1 MKRILEKELGFK
13 ISLCYSSTLAEPIEI
28 YGNNPNFNLLSKY
41 PEIEK
46 IIKVNKP
53 EILKFVYFNRKNI
66 EQILYDSEEAIK
78 INSNMVKN
86 ISNYFYLTLLINQA
100 IREIIYYEYSFSFI
114 KEINELKSNNG
125 LEDIILSKSILEL
138 IRYFNGMEEY
148 EKINKNELNEIEN
161 NNINRI
167 KENIHN
173 IKELNLKSNQ
183 DNISQINI
191 DDIYT
196 DIISS
201 LIKTNKIDDFE
212 YTCNIINQL
221 DLENI
226 SITEKMF
233 NDLSKVLDANKNYM
247 SDYKIEKIDDL
258 FVNKKINF
266 YFILIKYI
274 LKSSF
279 YIYQIDFLNEVRK
292 IIIKIII
299 SNSKEI
305 KNLINKTDSKIMRE
319 QLLYVIKIFLDSEYL
334 FNKYID
340 IDKKDSNYELMNNEL
355 SSSNLIENSSSLVPF
370 ETEKEKEISSND
382 IPSKKSLF
390 SELFGSVEKSDKDKL
405 EIPYK
410 IMNNSSFKFHIN
422 NEGKIEY
429 DEINYDND
437 NIKINYDDLKKIII
451 EDNEILNKN
460 FDKFL
465 YVLKYIENQLETK
478 FKSIYDFHFE
488 LLFKIN
494 DINDNSDYYN
504 ISCLFRFYSPG
515 DTNPKEYKKENIL
528 SAKPQDIL
536 SEFIEQFEI
545 NKTQKIESESERNTN
560 RSYKK
565 KKRKI
570 SNRLYEDF
578 NIIKEYN
585 KYNIFNIL
593 QFKEIIAH
601 HYGEAEFI
609 VETSN
614 GICISGSSKNELILF
629 NESHEKK
636 KEFII
641 QSDNETQNY
650 QETNKKPKTKWT
662 LSLCETKETNQKK
675 NELNLISCSK
685 IGLKYINI
693 NIQKKNNE
701 TKYIINE
708 NNEKSSNDIS
718 QYSCSIYIEMGK
730 DSQGEEN
737 FIIGGEKGIRHF
749 SPIRKEVKYI
759 KGSYRGGIKLNNHI
773 CAFTSNYILPMG
785 KNKLIFYDIESRKII
800 KEINNYSF
808 TVSSN
813 SLAKIKFNEDKSK
826 KFLLCG
832 CKKYHQ
838 NQKNGILLIE
848 LNSYNDNFYDTDDFE
863 VYCFCRIS
871 SVLKTQKNKNFY
883 PTNYFFVGGFEE
895 RKQMGMIKLYR
906 IIEEENKAQIEF
918 VQDIIFEEGI
928 ADETDDDLNMKNN
941 FFIFRRNISSII
953 QSKFTGEILVTSWDG
968 NVYLFSEPNIIYYLD
983 YDKNEL
989 DNGYCYLKYDK
1000 KIQEKEEEKK
1010 GN

>member
-1 MKRILEKELGFK
+1 METILEKELEFK
-13 ISLCYSSTLAEPIEI
+13 ISLCYSSTLVEPIEI
-28 YGNNPNFNLLSKY
+28 YRNNPIFKLLSQY
-41 PEIEK
+41 REIEN
-46 IIKVNKP
+46 IIKMNRS
-53 EILKFVYFNRKNI
+53 EILKFLYFNRKNI
-66 EQILYDSEEAIK
+66 EQILYYSEEVIR
-78 INSNMVKN
+78 INSNMIKS

-100 IREIIYYEYSFSFI
+100 KREIIYYEYSFSFI
-114 KEINELKSNNG
+114 KEINVIKSNSSF
-125 LEDIILSKSILEL
+125 LEEIVLSKTILEL
-138 IRYFNGMEEY
+138 IRYFSGMEEY
-148 EKINKNELNEIEN
+148 EENIEKELIEMEN
-161 NNINRI
+161 YHINRI
-167 KENIHN
+167 KENIN
-173 IKELNLKSNQ
+173 NLKELNLESNQ

-191 DDIYT
+191 DEIYI

-201 LIKTNKIDDFE
+201 LIKTNKIDDFKFT
-212 YTCNIINQL
+212 YNIINQL

-226 SITEKMF
+226 CITEKMF
-233 NDLSKVLDANKNYM
+233 NDLSKVVDTNKNYM
-247 SDYKIEKIDDL
+247 NNYKIEKIDDL

-274 LKSSF
+274 LKYSF
-279 YIYQIDFLNEVRK
+279 YIYQIEFLNEARK
-292 IIIKIII
+292 TVIKIIT

-305 KNLINKTDSKIMRE
+305 NDLLNKIDSKIMRE
-319 QLLYVIKIFLDSEYL
+319 QILYVIKEFLDSEYL

-340 IDKKDSNYELMNNEL
+340 SKYELMSNEVRSNNLNEN
-355 SSSNLIENSSSLVPF
+355 SSNLISF
-370 ETEKEKEISSND
+370 EAEKENEISSHD
-382 IPSKKSLF
+382 ISSKRSIYSAF
-390 SELFGSVEKSDKDKL
+390 FDSMEKSANNNL

-422 NEGKIEY
+422 NEGKLEY

-437 NIKINYDDLKKIII
+437 NIKINYDDLKKLTI
-451 EDNEILNKN
+451 EDNEILKKN

-465 YVLKYIENQLETK
+465 DVLKSLENQLEIK
-478 FKSIYDFHFE
+478 FQSAYNFHFD
-488 LLFKIN
+488 LLFKMKN
-494 DINDNSDYYN
+494 INDNSFYYN
-504 ISCLFRFYSPG
+504 ISCLFLFYCPG
-515 DTNPKEYKKENIL
+515 DKNPKEYKKEDIL
-528 SAKPQDIL
+528 SSKSQDIL
-536 SEFIEQFEI
+536 SDILIEQFEI
-545 NKTQKIESESERNTN
+545 NKNQENERNAYI
-560 RSYKK
+560 SYKK
-565 KKRKI
+565 KKREL
-570 SNRLYEDF
+570 SNKLYEDF

-585 KYNIFNIL
+585 KDNIFNIL

-614 GICISGSSKNELILF
+614 GICISGSSRNELILF

-641 QSDNETQNY
+641 QSDNETLKF
-650 QETNKKPKTKWT
+650 QETNRKPKTKWT
-662 LSLCETKETNQKK
+662 LSLCETKGTNQKN

-708 NNEKSSNDIS
+708 NNQYSSNDIS
-718 QYSCSIYIEMGK
+718 QYSCSVYLEMGK
-730 DSQGEEN
+730 DIQGKEN

-749 SPIRKEVKYI
+749 SPIKKEVKYI
-759 KGSYRGGIKLNNHI
+759 KGTYRGGIKLNNYV
-773 CAFTSNYILPMG
+773 CAFTSNSVLPKG
-785 KNKLIFYDIESRKII
+785 KDKLIIYDIESKKII

-813 SLAKIKFNEDKSK
+813 SLAKIKFNDDKSK
-826 KFLLCG
+826 KCLLCG
-832 CKKYHQ
+832 CKKYFQ
-838 NQKNGILLIE
+838 NQKNGILLIDV
-848 LNSYNDNFYDTDDFE
+848 NSYIEKFYDTDDFE

-871 SVLKTQKNKNFY
+871 SVAKTQKKKTLY

-895 RKQMGMIKLYR
+895 RKQRGMIKLYR
-906 IIEEENKAQIEF
+906 IIEEENKTQIEF
-918 VQDIIFEEGI
+918 VQDIIFEEEI
-928 ADETDDDLNMKNN
+928 PDETDNDLNNKNY
-941 FFIFRRNISSII
+941 FVKFKRNISSIV
-953 QSKFTGEILVTSWDG
+953 QSKLTGEILITSWDG

-1000 KIQEKEEEKK
+1000 KVQEKEKEKK